1 MSKAKSVE
9 GVLKASLRRV
19 RHRWVKNMFVG
30 KRPEAAKAD
39 GRGQNAYC
47 LVGSVTGGETK
58 AKNDLQSEALRLIHQ
73 AIEKRAGYRPSSIP
87 SWNDRSEIRQQDVIS
102 VVELALQEAKKRG
115 I

>member
-19 RHRWVKNMFVG
+19 RHRWVKNMF
-30 KRPEAAKAD
+30 KRQRQDTSD

-47 LVGSVTGGETK
+47 LVGSVTGGKVHPE
-58 AKNDLQSEALRLIHQ
+58 NELQTEAINLIKQ
-73 AIEKRAGYRPSSIP
+73 VIDERDGKQVSVP
-87 SWNDRSEIRQQDVIS
+87 SWNDSPHVTQSDVIA
-102 VVELALQEAKKRG
+102 VVEAALQKAKMRS

>member
-19 RHRWVKNMFVG
+19 RHRWVKNMWKG
-30 KRPEAAKAD
+30 KRSDASD

-47 LVGSVTGGETK
+47 LVGSVTGGKER
-58 AKNDLQSEALRLIHQ
+58 AENQLQSEALRLIQ
-73 AIEKRAGYRPSSIP
+73 QEIQRRAGIPLSIP
-87 SWNDRSEIRQQDVIS
+87 QWNDRTSTTQQDVVS
-102 VVELALQEAKKRG
+102 VVENALAEAKRKG